1 VDDAVSK
8 TDGVKQE
15 TATGNVCAAA
25 EETNDRLI
33 GTSRFLTPCLRLG
46 LLFST
51 GIFMTKAIVLFSG
64 GLDSLVTALAL
75 RRLGVEVLALNIV
88 TPLHDVSQAAGSRAE
103 EFGLPLCVRRV
114 DESYADLIAHPRWG
128 YGSAVNPCIDC
139 RIAMLKIAKQ
149 VMQAEQAEGAASLR
163 PAINGAA
170 SLRPAIKGAASLRPA
185 TFIATGEVVGQR
197 PNSQKMHQLALI
209 AREAGVTDCL
219 VRPLSARALNPS
231 KVESDG
237 LLDRESLYGFTGRG
251 RTGLMR
257 LAEELGVRKLPQP
270 ASGCLL
276 CEKNFVPRVRDVL
289 RHNPAH
295 CDGGTKP
302 VNWHFEVLPFG
313 RIVRIDPKAQCVVA
327 RNLND
332 CRNLVRLFERD
343 DRPRAALFEP
353 ESFTGPAALLIGD
366 NYDEHH
372 ERIAGGQVLR
382 FSNPNRFEPDKAFVR
397 FRDGVGDA
405 ARDERRQIFPD
416 PNAARYKHW

>member
-1 VDDAVSK
+1 MPKAV
-8 TDGVKQE
+8 
-15 TATGNVCAAA
+15 
-25 EETNDRLI
+25 
-33 GTSRFLTPCLRLG
+33 
-46 LLFST
+46 
-51 GIFMTKAIVLFSG
+51 VLFSG
-64 GLDSLVTALAL
+64 GLDSLVTALML

-163 PAINGAA
+163 PA
-170 SLRPAIKGAASLRPA
+170 

-197 PNSQKMHQLALI
+197 PSSQKMHQLALI

-257 LAEELGVRKLPQP
+257 LAEELGVRQLPQP

-276 CEKNFVPRVRDVL
+276 CEKTFAPRVRDVL
-289 RHNPAH
+289 RHTPMH
-295 CDGGTKP
+295 CAGGTKP
-302 VNWHFEVLPFG
+302 TNWHFEVLPFG
-313 RIVRIDPKAQCVVA
+313 RVVRIDPKAQCVVA
-327 RNLND
+327 RDLDD

-343 DRPRAALFEP
+343 DRQRAALFEP
-353 ESFTGPAALLIGD
+353 ENFNGPAVLLIGD
-366 NYDEHH
+366 DYDEHH
-372 ERIAGGQVLR
+372 EHIAGGQVLR
-382 FSNPNRFEPDKAFVR
+382 FSNPNRYEPDKAFVR
-397 FRDGVGDA
+397 FRDAD
-405 ARDERRQIFPD
+405 RDELRRIFPD
-416 PNAARYKHW
+416 PDAAQYKHW